1 MTILL
6 ALAAL
11 VSSASPEASPSAGPP
26 PLAEALAKAK
36 ATGRPLVLE
45 VSTTWCEPCKQFDAE
60 ILPAPEVVRA
70 LHDVT
75 FVQYDAEKE
84 PGRGA
89 AATFAVSSYPTFLAL
104 DAAGV
109 LRERQLGVSDADD
122 FIAFLT
128 RSLAVTLDAASI
140 EARVRAAPND
150 PQTLLTAARWHATH
164 EHTAEA
170 RSHYAKAAASDPR
183 GQVAPEAAWE
193 LTGLDQRVRA
203 GASLLEYA
211 ARFPSARRAPTAM
224 ALGALAGHAS
234 PDKVRAT
241 LSAYVAANRDDVSR
255 LLEIVTVA
263 LAAGAIDSAEAA
275 ARRLV
280 ELGPGDAD
288 ACALLAE
295 VHHQRGDKA
304 RAVQAADKCLL
315 LAGADRARIEASHA
329 RFTRGTGE
337 TSPEVNAARSMAQE
351 FFAGLAD
358 PVFELEVGDAPP
370 PDIAAIMGFE
380 LEARAALAGAGQV
393 CAPVAGKLTE
403 AWVRVELPDKPG
415 RPKKVWVLEPGAPV
429 KLRACLLKDLSA
441 RQFPAAPPEQQ
452 GFALGGGVGPAG
464 RYNAAVPL
472 APSIE

>member
-45 VSTTWCEPCKQFDAE
+45 LSTTWCEPCKQFDAE

-104 DAAGV
+104 DAAGT

-170 RSHYAKAAASDPR
+170 RSSYAKAAASDPR

-241 LSAYVAANRDDVSR
+241 LSAYVTANRDDVSR

-315 LAGADRARIEASHA
+315 LGRCGGELPGRQILQQACTELRWRSWLEHPHLLRAPGLVGQLHAHPRLRELAGDGRTHLSSARQ
-329 RFTRGTGE
+329 RR
-337 TSPEVNAARSMAQE
+337 
-351 FFAGLAD
+351 AGL
-358 PVFELEVGDAPP
+358 
-370 PDIAAIMGFE
+370 E
-380 LEARAALAGAGQV
+380 LEAHDGRDVGWRCVADLELEDWVGQAGEKLLRRA
-393 CAPVAGKLTE
+393 TR
-403 AWVRVELPDKPG
+403 RVHF
-415 RPKKVWVLEPGAPV
+415 
-429 KLRACLLKDLSA
+429 
-441 RQFPAAPPEQQ
+441 Q
-452 GFALGGGVGPAG
+452 
-464 RYNAAVPL
+464 
-472 APSIE
+472 